1 MTTLVRVSS
10 PEVQSPTNK
19 APDQIYGAASGPVTV
34 TAHGTGNDMV
44 LPLITL
50 GSVPAS
56 GAALEA
62 HARACL
68 VELNLLAD
76 DAQTALD
83 R

>member
-1 MTTLVRVSS
+1 MSTSS
-10 PEVQSPTNK
+10 VGC
-19 APDQIYGAASGPVTV
+19 YGAASGPVTI
-34 TAHGTGNDMV
+34 TAHGSGSDLV

-50 GSVPAS
+50 SAVPSS
-56 GAALEA
+56 GEALEA

-68 VELNLLAD
+68 SELNLLAD